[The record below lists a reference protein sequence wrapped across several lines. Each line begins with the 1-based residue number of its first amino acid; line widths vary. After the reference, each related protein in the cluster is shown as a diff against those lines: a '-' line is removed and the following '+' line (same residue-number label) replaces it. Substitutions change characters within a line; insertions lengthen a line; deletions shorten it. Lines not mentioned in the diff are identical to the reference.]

1 MSYYGYGK
9 NRKEPVKMTTSKEGF
24 PLKGGED
31 LLKGLKDLKS
41 EID

>member
-1 MSYYGYGK
+1 
-9 NRKEPVKMTTSKEGF
+9 MTTSKDGF
-24 PLKGGED
+24 PLKAEGGED